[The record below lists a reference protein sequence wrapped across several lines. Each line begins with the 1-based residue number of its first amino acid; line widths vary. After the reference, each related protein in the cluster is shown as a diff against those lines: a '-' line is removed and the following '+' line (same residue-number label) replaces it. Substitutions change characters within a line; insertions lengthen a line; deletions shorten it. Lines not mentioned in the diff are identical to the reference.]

1 MKLINSKISQL
12 LALIL
17 FASSLFSIFLFQ
29 HQQKQIDHE
38 TNSVKSQ
45 LLTCKR
51 KLSAQRKST
60 QAIETDV
67 IPATREEVNKQL
79 TLKKASTELF
89 SILMTYND
97 QKTWLQRKEK
107 ASKMVTNDVL
117 NDKLIFNS
125 GKDNTGNSVVEG
137 LSINSDFDYTK
148 VDPMV
153 SNGDSIDGI
162 VHVHYT
168 GGTDD
173 DSVTQHTDEYKVSY
187 NLADK
192 KFTSVKF
199 LGVED

>member
-17 FASSLFSIFLFQ
+17 FASSLLSIFIFH
-29 HQQKQIDHE
+29 HQQKRIDYE

-67 IPATREEVNKQL
+67 IPVTREEVNKQL

-137 LSINSDFDYTK
+137 LSINSDFDHTK

-162 VHVHYT
+162 VHVYYT